1 MVDHVPLEP
10 ERPLPTRAALT
21 LLVGRVT
28 TIKLAYWTAITLFE
42 GLLPLVYRRS
52 FDDRFPLSIAAAVL
66 ASVVALAWARSA
78 ARSPDPRVGVLS
90 RSIPTVATTFA
101 ATTVVASPASLPL
114 LILER
119 ARSLEQCG
127 FGTCHEAALGLW
139 IAILAVGT
147 VAIPLV
153 FVASL
158 HRGASA
164 RSLGRRPRSWQ
175 TPREGGCS
183 TGPRRRR

>member
-1 MVDHVPLEP
+1 MVDHLPLE
-10 ERPLPTRAALT
+10 ERPLPTRATLT

-42 GLLPLVYRRS
+42 GVLPFAYARS
-52 FDDRFPLSIAAAVL
+52 FDERLPISIAAGVAT
-66 ASVVALAWARSA
+66 SVVAVLWARAA
-78 ARSPDPRVGVLS
+78 ARAPDRRVGRLS

-119 ARSLEQCG
+119 ERSLEQCG
-127 FGTCHEAALGLW
+127 VGTCHEAALVFW

-147 VAIPLV
+147 LAIPLV
-153 FVASL
+153 FAASL
-158 HRGASA
+158 HRGETA
-164 RSLGRRPRSWQ
+164 RSLGH
-175 TPREGGCS
+175 
-183 TGPRRRR
+183 